1 MFVCWIA
8 ERESDKM
15 AARIYRTAVIGLG
28 RIAWSRHLPE
38 LLRKKDKYELS
49 AIVDPIAARC
59 DETRAKFGPVKS
71 FSSVEELLRNDAPDL
86 AVVCS
91 PTIFHKDQ
99 CIALLDRGV
108 HVFCD
113 KPAALNLE
121 EAEAMFE
128 AARRNA
134 RRLMIF
140 QPKRVQ
146 PESEAAAEIIRS
158 GKLGKIYQISYFS
171 SSYVRRSDWQAQRRN
186 GGGMLLNYGA
196 HYIDLMLYLTGE
208 RLIPEYCRTGLV
220 ATLGD
225 AEDVVKVIL
234 RGPDSGVLC
243 EVDIS
248 QASLWRPCEMMIR
261 GSLGT
266 AWYPFEADAWKLRY
280 YEPGMFPE
288 RKLSEQLAAEQRK
301 YNLDQV
307 EPLAEEV
314 PVIPGDRSGVYYDN
328 FYAWLE
334 GKAEPVVGEQDTLLL
349 METLEK
355 CRKLSENGGH
365 AG

>member
-1 MFVCWIA
+1 
-8 ERESDKM
+8 M
-15 AARIYRTAVIGLG
+15 AARVYRTAVIGLG

-38 LLRKKDKYELS
+38 LLRQKEKFELS

-59 DETRAKFGPVKS
+59 DETKEKFGPVKS
-71 FSSVEELLRNDAPDL
+71 FCSVEELLREDPPDA

-128 AARRNA
+128 AARRNG

-146 PESEAAAEIIRS
+146 PETEAAAEIIRS

-196 HYIDLMLYLTGE
+196 HFIDLMLYLTGE

-225 AEDVVKVIL
+225 AEDVVKAIL
-234 RGPDSGVLC
+234 RGERSGVLC

-266 AWYPFEADAWKLRY
+266 AWYPFEGDAWSLRY
-280 YEPGMFPE
+280 YEPDMFPE
-288 RKLSEQLAAEQRK
+288 RKLSQLLAAEQRK

-307 EPLAEEV
+307 EPLKEDV
-314 PVIPGDRSGVYYDN
+314 PVVRSDRSGGYYDN
-328 FYAWLE
+328 FYALLE
-334 GKAEPVVGEQDTLLL
+334 GGARPVVSEQDTLLL
-349 METLEK
+349 METLDQ
-355 CRKLSENGGH
+355 CRKLSEKGCH